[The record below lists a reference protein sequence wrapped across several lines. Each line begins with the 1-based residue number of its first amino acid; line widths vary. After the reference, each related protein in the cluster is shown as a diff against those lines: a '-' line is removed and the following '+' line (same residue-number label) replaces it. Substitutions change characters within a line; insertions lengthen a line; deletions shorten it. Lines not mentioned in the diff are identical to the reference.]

1 MKREKHKKKH
11 RSVYPLTFIYKT
23 NERKQKITFKGI
35 LQIHVLFFDI
45 ENMFNTLFVICFR

>member
-1 MKREKHKKKH
+1 MKEEKKIL
-11 RSVYPLTFIYKT
+11 SLNVLDKT

-35 LQIHVLFFDI
+35 LQIHVVFFDI